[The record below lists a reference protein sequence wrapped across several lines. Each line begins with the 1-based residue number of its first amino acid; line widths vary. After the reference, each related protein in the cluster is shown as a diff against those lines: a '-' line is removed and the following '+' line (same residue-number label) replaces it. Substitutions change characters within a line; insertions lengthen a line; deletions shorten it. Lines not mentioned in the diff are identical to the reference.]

1 MTSTELY
8 GDLQSLSDK
17 IRERGKRSAGHSS
30 RTEESASKLNHWEPK
45 YGRRKHGRPKL
56 TSLDVLKKDTGLET
70 AELLTGIQDKTLWRA
85 ITLCRHHPNKQH
97 LVLIFMEDIDSLT
110 WVWGLS
116 CKTWVLH
123 HGRNDTQGLTYG
135 GQFEH
140 LKITINFRFTWY
152 KSM

>member
-85 ITLCRHHPNKQH
+85 ITLRRHHPK
-97 LVLIFMEDIDSLT
+97 
-110 WVWGLS
+110 
-116 CKTWVLH
+116 
-123 HGRNDTQGLTYG
+123 
-135 GQFEH
+135 
-140 LKITINFRFTWY
+140 
-152 KSM
+152 